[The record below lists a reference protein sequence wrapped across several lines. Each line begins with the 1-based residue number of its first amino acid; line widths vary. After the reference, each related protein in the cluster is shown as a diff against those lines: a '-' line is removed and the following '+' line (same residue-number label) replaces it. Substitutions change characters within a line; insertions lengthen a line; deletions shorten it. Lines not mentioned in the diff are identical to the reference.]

1 MLHIETSAKTG
12 QNVLEAFSRTA
23 LAVYQ
28 NLQSGLINIQDSSSG
43 VRGGTENGNRR
54 GSGSGAID
62 RGDRRTNLSERG
74 KKKDQGGCC

>member
-12 QNVLEAFSRTA
+12 QNVVEAFSRTA

-28 NLQSGLINIQDSSSG
+28 KLQSGLINIQDSSSG

-62 RGDRRTNLSERG
+62 RGDRRTSLGSG